1 MNRGRNLMVVGT
13 LVLAGCAAVPGSAP
27 EASKEMAQRPA
38 TVLAESLVGTRWV
51 GVVEGNPDPRML
63 PRLEFVREGR
73 LTGFTGCNMMN
84 GVWSLDSG
92 EVHVGPVAT
101 TKRGCV
107 GPEGQIE
114 SRLASA
120 MGGRVTREG
129 AKLVFTGNAGDRFE
143 FIPAQAS

>member
-1 MNRGRNLMVVGT
+1 MLVVSA
-13 LVLAGCAAVPGSAP
+13 LALAGCAAPPGGAP
-27 EASKEMAQRPA
+27 VAAKEMAQRPA

-51 GVVEGNPDPRML
+51 GVVDGNPDPRML

-101 TKRGCV
+101 TKRACV
-107 GPEGQIE
+107 GPEGKIE
-114 SRLASA
+114 SRLAA
-120 MGGRVTREG
+120 ALGGRVTREG
-129 AKLVFTGNAGDRFE
+129 GKLVFTGNAGGRFE
-143 FIPAQAS
+143 FVAAPAS